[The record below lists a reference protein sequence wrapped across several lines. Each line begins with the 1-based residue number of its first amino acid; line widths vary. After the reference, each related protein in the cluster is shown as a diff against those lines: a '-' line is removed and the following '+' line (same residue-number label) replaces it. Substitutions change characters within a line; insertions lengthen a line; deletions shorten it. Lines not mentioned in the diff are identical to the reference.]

1 MLDRAIFRRLLL
13 GLLSSLA
20 LAAAGM
26 TLPVIPGAVTPAYA
40 QVSAEFQEALE
51 PYGHWVRHARWG
63 EIWVPEDVPAG
74 WRPYEYGHW
83 VYTDD
88 WGWYWISDPEE
99 EDWGWVTFHYGR
111 WVNDRQSGW
120 FWIPGDEWAPAWVD
134 WRYGGDYVGWAP
146 MPPDAIVYEYD
157 DNPIYWVIVASRF
170 LTASRLHDHALRSG
184 RHTSAFRNTRL
195 VNRTIG
201 YGRGRAAVN
210 AGLSP
215 ALIARATRT
224 ALPTYRVSPRVLA
237 GTQGVAGA
245 VRVTPQQLQAGRG
258 GAPQRGRKPSA
269 THANAVAVQRT
280 TETVKPAASAA
291 APQPLGKGERGKLG
305 SHPPRAAQGAPA
317 PQQQAPQ
324 QQQKAAPPSP
334 APAATQP
341 HAPAAASAPPA
352 VVQPH
357 APPQAKP
364 ERPTPPQTPRHR
376 RSRSARS
383 TPRSAGGS
391 TSAATCCCASAAT
404 CRDTSAAACC
414 CASGAT
420 CRGASAAACC
430 CASAAACCCASA
442 AACCGASAAAC
453 RGASAAACCRASATA
468 CRGTAATAG
477 RPARAAAR

>member
-1 MLDRAIFRRLLL
+1 
-13 GLLSSLA
+13 
-20 LAAAGM
+20 M

-341 HAPAAASAPPA
+341 HAPPASAPPA

-364 ERPTPPQTPRHR
+364 ERPTPPQSPAVNTPPPQHV
-376 RSRSARS
+376 A
-383 TPRSAGGS
+383 PP
-391 TSAATCCCASAAT
+391 
-404 CRDTSAAACC
+404 AAAH
-414 CASGAT
+414 
-420 CRGASAAACC
+420 
-430 CASAAACCCASA
+430 
-442 AACCGASAAAC
+442 
-453 RGASAAACCRASATA
+453 
-468 CRGTAATAG
+468 
-477 RPARAAAR
+477 PQPPAAARPQPPAAAHPQPPAAARPQPPAAARPQPPAAARPQPPAAARPQPPAAARPQPPAAARPQPPAAARPQPPAARPAPPPAKPAAKPEEKKPEEVPK